1 MQKKSKQ
8 IKSIFLLYWFL
19 LAYIIAALVW
29 WYIALSRQNRQM
41 TAYKLQSLDKN
52 ATDYIFDYQRIQN
65 EYQRKTTQFIGEG
78 SIFFLLIGAGAFFVY
93 RAVNKEL
100 KITRQQQH
108 LMMALTHE
116 LKTPIAVTKLNL
128 ETLQKRKLE
137 EQQTKKL
144 LQNTLQEANR
154 MNALCN
160 NMLLSSQME
169 AGGYRI
175 TFEPI
180 DMTELVKS
188 SVIEFGSRYPEK
200 KINTFTG
207 EDCITEGDH
216 LLLQIALNNLVE
228 NAIKYA
234 PKESL
239 LTITVKRIGMEIILS
254 VADLGNGIEAG
265 EKKKVFQKFYRLGN
279 EATKSAK
286 GTGLGLYLVNKIVL
300 AHKGSITITDN
311 LPTGT
316 IFTISL
322 PADEENHL

>member
-41 TAYKLQSLDKN
+41 TTYKLLRLDKN
-52 ATDYIFDYQRIQN
+52 ASDYNIGYQRIQN
-65 EYQRKTTQFIGEG
+65 EYQRKTTQFMGEG
-78 SIFFLLIGAGAFFVY
+78 SIFFLLIGAGAIFVY

-169 AGGYRI
+169 AGGYRV

-180 DMTELVKS
+180 DMAELVQS
-188 SVIEFGSRYPEK
+188 CVMEFGSRYPEK
-200 KINTFTG
+200 KITTLSG
-207 EDCITEGDH
+207 EDCFTLGDQ

-228 NAIKYA
+228 NAIKYS
-234 PKESL
+234 PKESI
-239 LTITVKRIGMEIILS
+239 LTITVKRNESEIELA
-254 VADLGNGIEAG
+254 VADLGSGIEEG

-279 EATKSAK
+279 EATKRAR
-286 GTGLGLYLVNKIVL
+286 GTGLGLYLVNKIVM
-300 AHKGSITITDN
+300 AHKGKIKITDN
-311 LPTGT
+311 QPAGT
-316 IFTISL
+316 IFSVSL
-322 PADEENHL
+322 PADEGNHL